1 MQTFSL
7 MVKFL
12 IFIYVYLKDFTLN
25 NTTMK
30 KIFLLIIVLGISL
43 TTYAQDGGGLDNQ
56 FYFRFGFSKPANS
69 YFGAEKSDW
78 DDVSRTGGVFELG
91 SIFIFNNLD
100 LADGLRLGINVDYL
114 DISYHQF
121 DYDIEDVSVRVIK
134 LSSKVGP
141 SLSYNPVSKLVLDAY
156 IKAKIPW
163 VGGLWLDFPDVGFED
178 DEQFIGTGGFGF
190 STGFNIRFSVL
201 MLGFEYTCDRM
212 KLKNVD
218 DSDYYF
224 GNVLD
229 VNDTG
234 DKSKLANFNF
244 TVGVSF

>member
-1 MQTFSL
+1 

-43 TTYAQDGGGLDNQ
+43 ATYAQDGRGLDNQ
-56 FYFRFGFSKPANS
+56 FYFRFGFSKPATS
-69 YFGAEKSDW
+69 YFGGEKSDW
-78 DDVSRTGGVFELG
+78 DDISRTGGMFELG
-91 SIFIFNNLD
+91 SIFIINNLD

-121 DYDIEDVSVRVIK
+121 NVDIEDVSLRMVK

-141 SLSYNPVSKLVLDAY
+141 SLSYNPASKLVLDAY

-163 VGGLWLDFPDVGFED
+163 VGGLWIDYPDTAFED
-178 DEQFIGTGGFGF
+178 DEQFLGTGGFGF

-201 MLGFEYTCDRM
+201 MLGFEYTSDKM

-218 DSDYYF
+218 DSDIYL
-224 GNVLD
+224 GNFHD
-229 VNDTG
+229 DG